1 MKLCDSDVVIKF
13 TKNKIRSTNIVNET
27 FTKKNNKRQCYCS
40 NGIRSKVLLYLVSCV
55 NGYLSCFVK
64 DNVI

>member
-1 MKLCDSDVVIKF
+1 MKHL
-13 TKNKIRSTNIVNET
+13 R
-27 FTKKNNKRQCYCS
+27 KNNKRQCYCS

-64 DNVI
+64 VNVI